1 MSVLQY
7 SFNSHR
13 HWIGRRNSPFGHP
26 PANQFS
32 GFMPVE
38 VLRAQARVA
47 QIGQLHETEDHL
59 VVTFLVF
66 FLIYA
71 LCRITL

>member
-13 HWIGRRNSPFGHP
+13 QWVGGRNSPFGHP

-38 VLRAQARVA
+38 VLRAQRRAT
-47 QIGQLHETEDHL
+47 QPEQHETEDHL